1 MDNSVTTTGSEY
13 AGVLLL
19 LLRRYAANLPDGRRN
34 DVDRTVWAALD
45 RVPGARASVA
55 EMVGKADAL
64 PQDRKRALFGGT
76 HAFQPAATAVSAPE
90 LEQVIGRLGGRTAPP
105 APGRP
110 SAHKYDLRF
119 SHLVCDDESNPEGLG
134 KDEPYEVISM
144 ITQAQMEAGTPAR
157 TVRTPVYKT
166 NEGDRAP
173 ASGSED
179 LRLWGA
185 GAPAVIDSDLL
196 VTAAHLEH
204 DLGDISKIVSDV
216 TAVVTAAA
224 VAAKAAKQDL
234 VAVALGIVASLGG
247 LVTALG
253 ADDPV
258 GEPQQLLLSQA
269 DADAYTK
276 DAAQVTLPALRF
288 NGGDANGIYRSFL
301 TLRRS

>member
-1 MDNSVTTTGSEY
+1 MDNSVTTRGNEY

-34 DVDRTVWAALD
+34 DVDRTLSAALD
-45 RVPGARASVA
+45 RIPESRAAIAGMVA
-55 EMVGKADAL
+55 KADAL

-76 HAFQPAATAVSAPE
+76 HAFQPVATAVSAPE
-90 LEQVIGRLGGRTAPP
+90 LEQVIGRLGGRKTPP
-105 APGRP
+105 ATSRP

-119 SHLVCDDESNPEGLG
+119 SHMICDDESNPESFG
-134 KDEPYEVISM
+134 KDEPYEIISM

-157 TVRTPVYKT
+157 SVRTPVYKT

-179 LRLWGA
+179 LRLWGV

-196 VTAAHLEH
+196 VTVVHVEH
-204 DLGDISKIVSDV
+204 DMGNISKIVTDI

-234 VAVALGIVASLGG
+234 IAVALGIVASLGG
-247 LVTALG
+247 LVTALA

-269 DADAYTK
+269 DADAFTK

-288 NGGDANGIYRSFL
+288 NGGDSNGVYRSFL
-301 TLRRS
+301 TLRRT

>member
-1 MDNSVTTTGSEY
+1 MDNSATAAGSEY

-45 RVPGARASVA
+45 RVPGSRAA
-55 EMVGKADAL
+55 ITEMVAKADAL
-64 PQDRKRALFGGT
+64 PRDRKRALFGGT
-76 HAFQPAATAVSAPE
+76 HAFEPTATAVSAPE

-105 APGRP
+105 APKP
-110 SAHKYDLRF
+110 SAHRYDLRF
-119 SHLVCDDESNPEGLG
+119 SHLVCDDESNPEGFG

-196 VTAAHLEH
+196 VTVAHLEH

-258 GEPQQLLLSQA
+258 GEPQQLLLGQA

-288 NGGDANGIYRSFL
+288 NGGDSNGVYRSFL